1 MNVKRGSLDFDFSDG
16 FYFNFFFTFVLRTP
30 HTLQLKTELG
40 NARMKRKDEQKEN
53 RVEFDDALVQQH
65 DVVRDE
71 EGPMMKDEM
80 MNERREWFTRELAQG
95 TFFFF
100 FFSFFSQCT
109 SFIEVFFFGWDSD
122 FQFPFVNCYILIFF
136 AYFFYP
142 ISLIQNRC

>member
-100 FFSFFSQCT
+100 FFFFTVHFFHRGFFFLDGTLTFSSLLSIVTSSFFLHT
-109 SFIEVFFFGWDSD
+109 FFILF
-122 FQFPFVNCYILIFF
+122 L
-136 AYFFYP
+136 
-142 ISLIQNRC
+142 

>member
-1 MNVKRGSLDFDFSDG
+1 
-16 FYFNFFFTFVLRTP
+16 
-30 HTLQLKTELG
+30 
-40 NARMKRKDEQKEN
+40 MKRKDEQKEN

-71 EGPMMKDEM
+71 EGPLMKDEM

-95 TFFFF
+95 TFFFSF
-100 FFSFFSQCT
+100 FFSQCT
-109 SFIEVFFFGWDSD
+109 SFIEVFFFWMDTD